1 MHVAFAIQRDGETRC
16 GRALLRAI
24 GEPMSMKKRGWL
36 LGVSAKQK
44 NGIKTNENQ
53 EIACMFPQ

>member
-1 MHVAFAIQRDGETRC
+1 MHVAFVIQRDGVTRY
-16 GRALLRAI
+16 GRARLRTI
-24 GEPMSMKKRGWL
+24 GEPMLMKKRGWL